1 MNEIRNNTNTNTIEI
16 NEEIKAMK
24 TMNEAMSKTTS
35 KTTNETET
43 KPMTDYEKL
52 HEGLKRIQ
60 TTIKA
65 GKTKF
70 NSFSKYYYRNLE
82 DILVAVKPYLT
93 AMHMTMIFENEIKVD
108 SGIPYVNATVTLTY
122 GTASI
127 STSAQAIIDMHGK
140 GKSPEQ
146 ATGSAITYARKY
158 AIAGLLLLDDG
169 DGDPDA
175 CDNRGYNNNNNNGKN
190 RNNGNGNGNKGYGNG
205 YGNNGY
211 NGNGYNGN
219 GYNR

>member
-1 MNEIRNNTNTNTIEI
+1 MNEAMNNNTNTNTIEI

-24 TMNEAMSKTTS
+24 EMNEAMMN

-43 KPMTDYEKL
+43 KPFTDYEKL

-65 GKTKF
+65 AKTKF
-70 NSFSKYYYRNLE
+70 NSFSKYYYRSLE

-93 AMHMTMIFENEIKVD
+93 SMNMTLHFENEIKVD
-108 SGIPYVNATVTLTY
+108 SGIPYVNATVILTY
-122 GTASI
+122 GTATVSV
-127 STSAQAIIDMHGK
+127 SAQAIIDMHGK

-175 CDNRGYNNNNNNGKN
+175 CDNRGYNNNNNGKN
-190 RNNGNGNGNKGYGNG
+190 RNNGNGNGNGNG

-211 NGNGYNGN
+211 NGNGYGNN

>member
-1 MNEIRNNTNTNTIEI
+1 MNEIRNTNTITNTNRIDKEI
-16 NEEIKAMK
+16 R
-24 TMNEAMSKTTS
+24 TMNEKMNKT
-35 KTTNETET
+35 EE
-43 KPMTDYEKL
+43 KPITDYEKL
-52 HEGLKRIQ
+52 REGLKRIQ
-60 TTIKA
+60 TTIKSA
-65 GKTKF
+65 KTKY
-70 NSFSKYYYRNLE
+70 NSFSKYYYRSLE
-82 DILVAVKPYLT
+82 DILAAVKPYLNS
-93 AMHMTMIFENEIKVD
+93 MRMTMIFENEIKVD

-127 STSAQAIIDMHGK
+127 SASAQAIIDMHGK

>member
-1 MNEIRNNTNTNTIEI
+1 
-16 NEEIKAMK
+16 MK
-24 TMNEAMSKTTS
+24 EMNEAMSKP
-35 KTTNETET
+35 TET
-43 KPMTDYEKL
+43 KPTTDYDKL
-52 HEGLKRIQ
+52 REGLKRIQ

-65 GKTKF
+65 AKTKY
-70 NSFSKYYYRNLE
+70 NSFAKYYYRSLE
-82 DILVAVKPYLT
+82 DILAAVKPYLNS
-93 AMHMTMIFENEIKVD
+93 MRMTMIFENEIKVD

-127 STSAQAIIDMHGK
+127 SASAQAIIDMHGK

-190 RNNGNGNGNKGYGNG
+190 RNNGNGYGNG
-205 YGNNGY
+205 YGN